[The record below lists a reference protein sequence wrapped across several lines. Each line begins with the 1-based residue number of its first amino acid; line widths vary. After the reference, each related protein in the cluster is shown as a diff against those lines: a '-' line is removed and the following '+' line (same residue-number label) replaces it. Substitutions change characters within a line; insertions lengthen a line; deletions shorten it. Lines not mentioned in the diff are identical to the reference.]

1 MIKNK
6 KPPNYSG
13 RINIYRILR
22 YGFFH
27 AHFQLVIISRGRA
40 EYMLVLIW
48 FTRKTYFLPVVLFL
62 PWLFAHWFIF
72 ELSISKI
79 LHSSRTKVIERI
91 YFQDETLK
99 NSRLQKARIFVCKK
113 CFQIKTIPFKIKIL
127 WTLLSQDSTY
137 FVIKRTEKF
146 LLMQFFFE
154 TGYYFSQF
162 EHYFEYYELLFLSP
176 TFDLLK

>member
-62 PWLFAHWFIF
+62 PWLFAHCFIF

-99 NSRLQKARIFVCKK
+99 IPDCRKQEFFFVKSVFK
-113 CFQIKTIPFKIKIL
+113 SKPFPFKIKIL

-146 LLMQFFFE
+146 LLIQFFFE

>member
-1 MIKNK
+1 MIFFFQVVWYYMHSKFRWLK
-6 KPPNYSG
+6 IKSPP
-13 RINIYRILR
+13 IILVALIFIA
-22 YGFFH
+22 YCDMDFVH

-99 NSRLQKARIFVCKK
+99 NSRLQKARIFFCKK
-113 CFQIKTIPFKIKIL
+113 CFQIKTHSL
-127 WTLLSQDSTY
+127 
-137 FVIKRTEKF
+137 
-146 LLMQFFFE
+146 
-154 TGYYFSQF
+154 
-162 EHYFEYYELLFLSP
+162 
-176 TFDLLK
+176 

>member
-1 MIKNK
+1 
-6 KPPNYSG
+6 
-13 RINIYRILR
+13 
-22 YGFFH
+22 
-27 AHFQLVIISRGRA
+27 
-40 EYMLVLIW
+40 MLVLIW

-62 PWLFAHWFIF
+62 SWLFAHWFIF

-99 NSRLQKARIFVCKK
+99 NSRLQKARIFFVKSVFK
-113 CFQIKTIPFKIKIL
+113 SKPIPFKIKIL

-146 LLMQFFFE
+146 LLMQFFSKQDIIFHSLSIILS
-154 TGYYFSQF
+154 TMNYFSF
-162 EHYFEYYELLFLSP
+162 PPPLICLN
-176 TFDLLK
+176 K